1 MAIIIQE
8 KDSRIN
14 KLNSELNDLKSKTK
28 NVLDQSLTNENSLN
42 HSDNN

>member
-42 HSDNN
+42 QSDNN